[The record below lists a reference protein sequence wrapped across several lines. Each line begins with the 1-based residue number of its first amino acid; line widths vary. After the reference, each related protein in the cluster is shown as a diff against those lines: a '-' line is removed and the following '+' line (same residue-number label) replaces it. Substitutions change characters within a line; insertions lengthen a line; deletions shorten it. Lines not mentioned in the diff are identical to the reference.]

1 MKQPKLYIKN
11 EKGRYE
17 EYQIPD
23 MDMSDTL
30 FRRINGK
37 YVPVSVYRTDDLPE
51 GVWVVTR
58 GRSSREIISGKYLKE
73 MMMLEKV
80 SDLKEMP
87 SLAEL
92 GGWQKCAKYVLAEI
106 GNFESMTMNEIV
118 NAIVGKVFEYSKR
131 ANKEEHK

>member
-1 MKQPKLYIKN
+1 MFSYMKQPKLYTKN

-23 MDMSDTL
+23 IDVSETL

-37 YVPVSVYRTDDLPE
+37 YVPVSTICTNDLPE

-58 GRSSREIISGKYLKE
+58 GSSCKEIVYGQYLKE
-73 MMMLEKV
+73 IMKLDKA

-92 GGWQKCAKYVLAEI
+92 GGWQKCAQWVLDEI
-106 GNFESMTMNEIV
+106 GDINTMTKRDIIYAV
-118 NAIVGKVFEYSKR
+118 VGKVFEYSKKR
-131 ANKEEHK
+131 